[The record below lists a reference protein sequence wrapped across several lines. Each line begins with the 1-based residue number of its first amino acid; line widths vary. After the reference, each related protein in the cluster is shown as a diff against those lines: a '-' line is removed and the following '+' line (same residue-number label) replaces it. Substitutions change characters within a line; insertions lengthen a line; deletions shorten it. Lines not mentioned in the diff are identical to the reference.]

1 MVLSGLE
8 VKNFLKHPSLRKPL
22 QTATGSRNK
31 SPSMRQRP
39 SSAGGMKFP
48 DSNGKVTKPRCK
60 SAQPMN
66 RARQQMPTEEKRGL
80 TFVSFSFFQT
90 YNLF

>member
-1 MVLSGLE
+1 MG
-8 VKNFLKHPSLRKPL
+8 
-22 QTATGSRNK
+22 
-31 SPSMRQRP
+31 QRP

-48 DSNGKVTKPRCK
+48 DSNDKVTKHK

-66 RARQQMPTEEKRGL
+66 RARQQIPTEEKRGL
-80 TFVSFSFFQT
+80 TIVSFFFFFFFQI